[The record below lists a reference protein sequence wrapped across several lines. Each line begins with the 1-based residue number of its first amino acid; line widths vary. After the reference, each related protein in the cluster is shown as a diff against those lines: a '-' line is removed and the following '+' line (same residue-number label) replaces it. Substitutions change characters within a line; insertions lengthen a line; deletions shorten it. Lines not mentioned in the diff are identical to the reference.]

1 MKIRVLE
8 IIAVLTFG
16 IVLLNACNNTTTKEK
31 GAVAS
36 AGQSNEE
43 LKGYMLAGIYT
54 INGYGGIA
62 AVEEN
67 VGDNDETESYTQL
80 LAFPFEKGA
89 EGVKETLSSMWDINS
104 KEDLTKKLGELLN
117 NEKSNY
123 KAWDYAR
130 LVNNVNMGYAAG
142 YLTKEE
148 GKEWIKKALPKAQTA
163 FKTWEEYHKNFM
175 DGRKNW
181 SPDDEENANFEE
193 LSKNI
198 SNMSVYKNNPLN

>member
-16 IVLLNACNNTTTKEK
+16 MVLLNACNNNTTKEN
-31 GAVAS
+31 GAGAS
-36 AGQSNEE
+36 VGQANED
-43 LKGYMLAGIYT
+43 LKGYMLSGIYT

-67 VGDNDETESYTQL
+67 VGNNDEVESYTQL

-89 EGVKETLSSMWDINS
+89 EGVKESLSNMWDINS
-104 KEDLTKKLGELLN
+104 KEDLIKKLGELLN

-148 GKEWIKKALPKAQTA
+148 GNEWIKKTLPKAKA
-163 FKTWEEYHKNFM
+163 SFKTWEEYHKNFM
-175 DGRKNW
+175 EGRKNW
-181 SPDDEENANFEE
+181 SPDDEENGNFEE